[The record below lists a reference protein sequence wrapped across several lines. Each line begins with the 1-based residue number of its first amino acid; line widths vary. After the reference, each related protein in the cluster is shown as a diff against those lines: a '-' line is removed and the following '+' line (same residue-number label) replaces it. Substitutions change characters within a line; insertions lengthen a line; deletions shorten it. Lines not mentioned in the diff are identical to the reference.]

1 MEEKIERRDLYS
13 FSLYWSSYLLRLCC
27 YFGKKDPDIHCL
39 EEDMNNAYK
48 CYWSDPDL
56 IPYLN
61 VYGFLV
67 NIFLYSVCPVI
78 LVVVLNSISAVAFLR
93 RYFARKK
100 KQESQRNVSGRQETA
115 AGNAREDN
123 DIHRKLSGVMFLLS
137 LCSLI
142 FVGSWYCL
150 KIGVHLHL
158 TYSYVTYGSLPNWY
172 WQKVYEVSELVGHV
186 TTSFNGIVNSLILLM
201 FPVTRHSLKTFL
213 RRLFGKTTE

>member
-1 MEEKIERRDLYS
+1 
-13 FSLYWSSYLLRLCC
+13 
-27 YFGKKDPDIHCL
+27 
-39 EEDMNNAYK
+39 MNNAYK

-150 KIGVHLHL
+150 KLGLNFYAIYLFYASGF
-158 TYSYVTYGSLPNWY
+158 SPNWQ
-172 WQKVYEVSELVGHV
+172 WLKFYEVMELLGHV
-186 TTSFNGIVNSLILLM
+186 TTSFNGLVNSLIVLM
-201 FPVTRHSLKTFL
+201 SPVTRQSLKTFL
-213 RRLFGKTTE
+213 RRLFGKATE